1 VGTAIKAELAGAATP
16 SIDAEAHANGARL
29 RVLILEDQRSEALL
43 LVRRIR
49 QAGYPCDPTIV
60 DTERGFMEALI
71 DWPDLVFTDYHVPGF
86 GGPQA
91 LAAVLRSGH
100 DIPVIV
106 VSGQVG
112 EEIVAETITAGAADY
127 LMKDRLSRIGSCIS
141 RVMEQREARRQ
152 KIEAERQLAVWAE
165 QAAMMI
171 AKLSDAVL
179 TLDVNGVIET
189 ANAAAEGLFGLGV
202 GGLDGSSV
210 TRLLSGASGE
220 PIPELGWQTEPDVWR
235 DGRGVRDDGRNFWAE
250 WWVTPLRLGP
260 ESKFLLIVRDIS
272 ERKAHLDSLSWRAT
286 HDALTGLPNRTLFA
300 DRVSQAISEA
310 TRAGAGRALVMIDLD
325 GFKQINDTYGHQA
338 GDDVLRTVGERLSKI
353 LRASD
358 TVARLGGDEFGVLLV
373 GDVSGSGIEAIITKL
388 SSRVGEPIAVG
399 GDFVTLG
406 LSVGVAMF
414 PGDGAAYQHLAAAA
428 DREMY
433 AAKRGRHVSVATL
446 PEEPHVAD

>member
-1 VGTAIKAELAGAATP
+1 
-16 SIDAEAHANGARL
+16 
-29 RVLILEDQRSEALL
+29 
-43 LVRRIR
+43 
-49 QAGYPCDPTIV
+49 
-60 DTERGFMEALI
+60 
-71 DWPDLVFTDYHVPGF
+71 VFTDYHVPGY

-91 LAAVLRSGH
+91 LAAVMRSGL

-106 VSGQVG
+106 VSGEVG
-112 EEIVAETITAGAADY
+112 EEVVAQTMTAGAADY
-127 LMKDRLSRIGSCIS
+127 LMKDRLSRIGSCIA
-141 RVMEQREARRQ
+141 RVMEEREARRR
-152 KIEAERQLAVWAE
+152 KIEAERQLKEWAD

-179 TLDVNGVIET
+179 TLDSTGTIET
-189 ANAAAEGLFGLGV
+189 ANAAAEDLFRLGP
-202 GGLDGSSV
+202 GGLDGTQV

-220 PIPELGWQTEPDVWR
+220 PLPELGWQTEPDVWR
-235 DGRGVRDDGRNFWAE
+235 DGRGVRRDGGNFWAE
-250 WWVTPLRLGP
+250 WWVTPLRLGL

-310 TRAGAGRALVMIDLD
+310 TRGGTGRALVMIDLD
-325 GFKQINDTYGHQA
+325 GFKGINDTYGHQA
-338 GDDVLRTVGERLSKI
+338 GDEVLRTVGDRLSKS

-373 GDVSGSGIEAIITKL
+373 GDVSGSGIQSIISKL
-388 SSRVGEPIAVG
+388 SGKVGEPVVVG
-399 GDFVTLG
+399 GDSVVLG

-414 PGDGAAYQHLAAAA
+414 PSDGATYADLAAVA

-433 AAKRGRHVSVATL
+433 AAKRGHHSVNAIA
-446 PEEPHVAD
+446 EESRVGS

>member
-1 VGTAIKAELAGAATP
+1 VWDAEQVAINPELAVAERPGV
-16 SIDAEAHANGARL
+16 DADARANSPRL
-29 RVLILEDQRSEALL
+29 RTLILEDHRAEALL

-49 QAGYPCDPTIV
+49 QAGYRCDPTIV
-60 DTERGFMEALI
+60 DTESAFMEALLE
-71 DWPDLVFTDYHVPGF
+71 WPDLVFTDYHVPGF

-127 LMKDRLSRIGSCIS
+127 LMKDRLSRIGTCIS
-141 RVMEQREARRQ
+141 RVMEQREARRR
-152 KIEAERQLAVWAE
+152 KIEAERQLKEWAE

-179 TLDVNGVIET
+179 TLDENGAIET
-189 ANAAAEGLFGLGV
+189 ANAAAEDLFRLGP
-202 GGLDGSSV
+202 GGLDGSLV
-210 TRLLSGASGE
+210 TRLLAGASGE

-235 DGRGVRDDGRNFWAE
+235 DGRGVRSDGANFWAE
-250 WWVTPLRLGP
+250 WWVTPLRLGL

-310 TRAGAGRALVMIDLD
+310 TRGGTGRALVMVDLD
-325 GFKQINDTYGHQA
+325 GFKRINDTYGHQA
-338 GDDVLRTVGERLSKI
+338 GDEVLRTVGERLSKS

-373 GDVSGSGIEAIITKL
+373 GDVSGAGIQGIVSKL
-388 SSRVGEPIAVG
+388 STKVAEPISVAGNSVAL
-399 GDFVTLG
+399 V
-406 LSVGVAMF
+406 LSVGVATF
-414 PGDGAAYQHLAAAA
+414 PGDGATYVELAEVA
-428 DREMY
+428 DRVMY
-433 AAKRGRHVSVATL
+433 TAKRGHHEELHVSA
-446 PEEPHVAD
+446 